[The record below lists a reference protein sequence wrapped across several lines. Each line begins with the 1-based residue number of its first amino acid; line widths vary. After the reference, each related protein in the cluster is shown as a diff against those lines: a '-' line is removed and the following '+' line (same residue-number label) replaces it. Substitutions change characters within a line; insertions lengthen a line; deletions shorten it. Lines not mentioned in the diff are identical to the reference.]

1 MLMIVGQTILITM
14 ITSMNRGLMDLF
26 NLRIKR
32 FILIALNNSW
42 SIEGEPVA
50 VDRIQKEVLD
60 GNWYKRRSSNG

>member
-1 MLMIVGQTILITM
+1 M
-14 ITSMNRGLMDLF
+14 F